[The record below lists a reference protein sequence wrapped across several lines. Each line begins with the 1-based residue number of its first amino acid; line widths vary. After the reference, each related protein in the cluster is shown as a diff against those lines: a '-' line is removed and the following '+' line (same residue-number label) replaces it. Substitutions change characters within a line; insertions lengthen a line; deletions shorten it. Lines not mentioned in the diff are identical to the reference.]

1 VARGRAAVGRRRP
14 GAGGGEACRSAGG
27 GGAWAGLPE
36 RGRRWG
42 GAGSLPERGSGVAAV
57 RQKKE
62 EEKEKEEESRPHG
75 RLSHFLCRVP
85 AIRHSAKAALPS
97 ARCTAL
103 GKVLFFI
110 LCRVSKGR
118 HSAKPPLPSANC
130 ATLGKVYFIFFIWQ
144 PNFLWC
150 VPTLFRPTSTILV
163 QL

>member
-62 EEKEKEEESRPHG
+62 EEKEKEEESRPRG

-85 AIRHSAKAALPS
+85 AIRHSAK
-97 ARCTAL
+97 
-103 GKVLFFI
+103 
-110 LCRVSKGR
+110 
-118 HSAKPPLPSANC
+118 
-130 ATLGKVYFIFFIWQ
+130 IFFK
-144 PNFLWC
+144 
-150 VPTLFRPTSTILV
+150 ILK
-163 QL
+163 